1 MGFRSVERENATGA
15 PESSKRVQAKFT
27 ISAEKLEFD
36 AQTAE
41 LRVLGSITEETPYA
55 SLGQRQTLTLEPGR
69 DFTITKDHWDSVA
82 RNTLQESLELR
93 GRNTG
98 RQAYAVI
105 MEEGFAHVCILLF
118 ERTVKRQT
126 VDVQIPKKRNA
137 KAGKAA
143 TSGHEKGKE
152 KFYQVLM
159 ETMLRHISLDDS
171 LPILLASPGFVAQGF
186 LKYVLDCATRDNN
199 KALLK
204 ARDQFIVVHS
214 SSGHLYA
221 LNEVLRSPEVAVRL
235 KDTKFTNETKIMDN
249 FMEHL
254 RKDDGRAWYG
264 PREVERAV
272 EKGGV
277 GRGGGVLLINNA
289 LFRSD
294 NIEVR
299 KRWVALVDRV
309 KEEGG
314 DARVLS
320 SEHESGKRLEGLGGI
335 AAILTY
341 PMEDLNEEED
351 EELEDDGGG
360 GEGEGVYGHR
370 TANSANGINNGV
382 GENILS

>member
-1 MGFRSVERENATGA
+1 M
-15 PESSKRVQAKFT
+15 
-27 ISAEKLEFD
+27 
-36 AQTAE
+36 
-41 LRVLGSITEETPYA
+41 
-55 SLGQRQTLTLEPGR
+55 GQRQTLTLEPGR
-69 DFTITKDHWDSVA
+69 YFTITKETWDSVA
-82 RNTLQESLELR
+82 QNTLKESLALG
-93 GRNTG
+93 GRNNG
-98 RQAYAVI
+98 RRAYAIV
-105 MEEGFAHVCILLF
+105 MEEGRACICVLLF
-118 ERTVKRQT
+118 ERTVLRQR
-126 VDVQIPKKRNA
+126 VEVQIPRKRNIGT
-137 KAGKAA
+137 GKAA
-143 TSGHEKGKE
+143 GSGHEKGME
-152 KFYQVLM
+152 KFFQVLM
-159 ETMLRHISLDDS
+159 DTMLRHIELDDS
-171 LPILLASPGFVAQGF
+171 LPILLASPGFTAQGF
-186 LKYVLDCATRDNN
+186 LKYMMDRATEKGD

-204 ARDQFIVVHS
+204 ARKQFIVVHS
-214 SSGHLYA
+214 SSGHLHA

-249 FMEHL
+249 FMELL

-294 NIEVR
+294 NIDVR

-341 PMEDLNEEED
+341 PMEGLDEEGEEEAEEED
-351 EELEDDGGG
+351 GD
-360 GEGEGVYGHR
+360 GEGVYGHR
-370 TANSANGINNGV
+370 VPSGVNGINNGV